1 LQEDRYIFTIYR
13 VDTNGTTWVVLGLL
27 ADRPRTGYE
36 IKQIVDRSTRF
47 FWAASYGQIYPELR
61 RLEAEG
67 LVDGQSA
74 PTGKRPRR
82 VFSLTETG
90 REALL
95 VWLRGTETRMEMR
108 DESLL
113 RIFFA
118 DALPREEALGLL
130 RGRAMG
136 FGAALAELRAID
148 ERPGEDPLF
157 VDLTLRYGL
166 DYCEWVVSWC
176 DQQERRLRR
185 SA

>member
-1 LQEDRYIFTIYR
+1 MVREWCRPPACVSRRTGLQNGEYIVTIYR
-13 VDTNGTTWVVLGLL
+13 MDTNGTTWVVLGRL

-67 LVDGQSA
+67 LVEGQSA

-82 VFSLTETG
+82 VFSLTEKG

-95 VWLRGTETRMEMR
+95 GWLRGTETRMEMR

-118 DALPREEALGLL
+118 DALPREAALGLL
-130 RGRAMG
+130 RGRALG
-136 FGAALAELRAID
+136 FGAALAELRPI
-148 ERPGEDPLF
+148 
-157 VDLTLRYGL
+157 
-166 DYCEWVVSWC
+166 
-176 DQQERRLRR
+176 
-185 SA
+185 

>member
-1 LQEDRYIFTIYR
+1 VI
-13 VDTNGTTWVVLGLL
+13 LGLL
-27 ADRPRTGYE
+27 TDRPRTGYE

-61 RLEAEG
+61 RLEAEA
-67 LVDGQSA
+67 LVEGRSA
-74 PTGKRPRR
+74 PTGKRARR
-82 VFSLTETG
+82 VYSLTEKG

-95 VWLRGTETRMEMR
+95 RWLRGSETRMEIR

-118 DALPREEALGLL
+118 DALPREEALNLL

-148 ERPGEDPLF
+148 ERPGEDPPF

-166 DYCEWVVSWC
+166 DYCEWVVNWC